1 MFIKHLSNVR
11 YLLLK
16 SIEQKSKSQ
25 ITDFLEETWSS
36 TAAALAKRADDEMAI
51 ELMTET
57 SFGVSDVRVTLDNAV
72 VEDVMGVSVVLGG
85 KNRVDE

>member
-1 MFIKHLSNVR
+1 M
-11 YLLLK
+11 LK
-16 SIEQKSKSQ
+16 SIEQKSKSRKVQ

-57 SFGVSDVRVTLDNAV
+57 SLGVSDVKVTLDNA

>member
-1 MFIKHLSNVR
+1 
-11 YLLLK
+11 
-16 SIEQKSKSQ
+16 
-25 ITDFLEETWSS
+25 
-36 TAAALAKRADDEMAI
+36 MAI

-57 SFGVSDVRVTLDNAV
+57 SLGVSDVKVTLDNA

>member
-1 MFIKHLSNVR
+1 
-11 YLLLK
+11 LLK
-16 SIEQKSKSQ
+16 SIEQKSKSRKVQ

-57 SFGVSDVRVTLDNAV
+57 SLGVSDVKVTLDNA

>member
-1 MFIKHLSNVR
+1 
-11 YLLLK
+11 
-16 SIEQKSKSQ
+16 
-25 ITDFLEETWSS
+25 
-36 TAAALAKRADDEMAI
+36 MAI

>member
-1 MFIKHLSNVR
+1 M
-11 YLLLK
+11 LK
-16 SIEQKSKSQ
+16 SIEQKSKSRKVQ

-36 TAAALAKRADDEMAI
+36 AAAALAKRADDEMAI

-57 SFGVSDVRVTLDNAV
+57 SLGVSDVKVTLDNA

>member
-25 ITDFLEETWSS
+25 ITDFREETWSS

-57 SFGVSDVRVTLDNAV
+57 SLGVSDVKVTLDNA